1 MDTATGRD
9 AATEQLVKDVNAV
22 IADTEELLKATA
34 GQTGEQIAAARAK
47 LEERLKATRA
57 QLADWEQGLVE
68 RAKAAAEAADNLVHE
83 HPWPA
88 MGVAAAIGFLL
99 GMLTSRRG

>member
-1 MDTATGRD
+1 MDTATERG
-9 AATEQLVKDVNAV
+9 AAAERLVKDVKAV

-47 LEERLKATRA
+47 LEARIRA
-57 QLADWEQGLVE
+57 SREQLADWEAGAVDK
-68 RAKAAAEAADNLVHE
+68 AKATAEATDQLVHE

-88 MGVAAAIGFLL
+88 IGVAAAVGFLL
-99 GMLTSRRG
+99 GLLTSRRG